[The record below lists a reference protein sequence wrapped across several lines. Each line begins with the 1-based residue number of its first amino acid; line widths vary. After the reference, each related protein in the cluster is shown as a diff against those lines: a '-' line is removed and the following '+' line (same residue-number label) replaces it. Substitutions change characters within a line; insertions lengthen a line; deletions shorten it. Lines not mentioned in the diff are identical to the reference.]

1 MDFCRRHVKA
11 DCEELLSRFRRTQS
25 VRFEIFSGIWRD
37 MKFASI
43 FYGTLFH
50 EKRPFARL
58 VLDTAYC
65 YFLPPFSFQIRV
77 GGLYLLYSLYHSQGA
92 VPLEQIRLA
101 LKDCEDVK
109 KFEKDAVDAQ
119 HFDVVFI
126 LHKLMSSK
134 AILFTAM
141 PITLVFTKKRKVET
155 SALCE
160 DFVERAARPQELVNA
175 DLLEELSNIHELY
188 EDMKSAVTPQAECS
202 MSLIR
207 KDLAS
212 QLRSSVMDFH
222 NWQQTKLSGVD
233 EEEDSAEGTSS
244 QMEELSNIH
253 ELYENMKSAV
263 TPRAESSMNLI
274 RKDLASQLR
283 SSVMDFHNWQQTKLS
298 GVDEEEDSAEGT
310 SSQME
315 ASKRAELLAS
325 IKSKAFGEAAEM
337 CKSRRHRQVE
347 VDVPVSEAESQHASG
362 SSRIIKPSLRSRT
375 TENILISGELWNEA
389 LTGTTAISRNLST
402 LDSMSEEKPKKLK
415 KFKWR

>member
-58 VLDTAYC
+58 VLDTASC
-65 YFLPPFSFQIRV
+65 YFMPPFSFQIRV
-77 GGLYLLYSLYHSQGA
+77 GGLYLLYSLYYSQGA

-101 LKDCEDVK
+101 LKDWEDVT

-244 QMEELSNIH
+244 QME
-253 ELYENMKSAV
+253 
-263 TPRAESSMNLI
+263 
-274 RKDLASQLR
+274 
-283 SSVMDFHNWQQTKLS
+283 
-298 GVDEEEDSAEGT
+298 
-310 SSQME
+310 

-347 VDVPVSEAESQHASG
+347 VDVPVSEAESQHVSG
-362 SSRIIKPSLRSRT
+362 SSRFIKPSLRSRT

-415 KFKWR
+415 NFKWR

>member
-50 EKRPFARL
+50 EKRPFTRL

-65 YFLPPFSFQIRV
+65 YFMPPFSFQIRV
-77 GGLYLLYSLYHSQGA
+77 GGLYLLYSLYHSQGG

-101 LKDCEDVK
+101 LKDWEDVK

-188 EDMKSAVTPQAECS
+188 ENMKSAVTPQ
-202 MSLIR
+202 
-207 KDLAS
+207 
-212 QLRSSVMDFH
+212 
-222 NWQQTKLSGVD
+222 
-233 EEEDSAEGTSS
+233 
-244 QMEELSNIH
+244 
-253 ELYENMKSAV
+253 
-263 TPRAESSMNLI
+263 AESSMNLI

-283 SSVMDFHNWQQTKLS
+283 SSVMDFHNWQQTK
-298 GVDEEEDSAEGT
+298 
-310 SSQME
+310 
-315 ASKRAELLAS
+315 
-325 IKSKAFGEAAEM
+325 M

-415 KFKWR
+415 NFKWR

>member
-1 MDFCRRHVKA
+1 M
-11 DCEELLSRFRRTQS
+11 
-25 VRFEIFSGIWRD
+25 
-37 MKFASI
+37 
-43 FYGTLFH
+43 
-50 EKRPFARL
+50 
-58 VLDTAYC
+58 
-65 YFLPPFSFQIRV
+65 PPFSFQIRV
-77 GGLYLLYSLYHSQGA
+77 GGLYLLYSLYHSQGG

-101 LKDCEDVK
+101 LKDWEDVK

-188 EDMKSAVTPQAECS
+188 ENMKSAVTPQ
-202 MSLIR
+202 
-207 KDLAS
+207 
-212 QLRSSVMDFH
+212 
-222 NWQQTKLSGVD
+222 
-233 EEEDSAEGTSS
+233 
-244 QMEELSNIH
+244 
-253 ELYENMKSAV
+253 
-263 TPRAESSMNLI
+263 AESSMNLI

-283 SSVMDFHNWQQTKLS
+283 SSVMDFHNWQQTK
-298 GVDEEEDSAEGT
+298 
-310 SSQME
+310 
-315 ASKRAELLAS
+315 
-325 IKSKAFGEAAEM
+325 M

-375 TENILISGELWNEA
+375 TENILISGQYCN
-389 LTGTTAISRNLST
+389 GKSRN
-402 LDSMSEEKPKKLK
+402 
-415 KFKWR
+415 